1 MKKTSFIL
9 LVGILIS
16 ASSCNQDNKL
26 RGKDYEKYS
35 KFDLN
40 QDSILSEDEINEYA
54 KYVADSTIKSA
65 TSNVKEENLHPE
77 YKDSI
82 QIIKRYTS
90 DPNSAG
96 GVDFNLV
103 WKNKSKRTIK
113 YAKFEVSAINAVDD
127 EVYSEHS
134 IYNKAEWVRVT
145 GPIKPGQTEGY
156 GSYWSCLWYNWTIKR
171 SIVRNVELEY
181 MDGTIVTFPINF

>member
-9 LVGILIS
+9 LAGILIS

-40 QDSILSEDEINEYA
+40 RDSILSEDEINEYA
-54 KYVADSTIKSA
+54 KYVADSMIVSSA
-65 TSNVKEENLHPE
+65 SNAKDENLHPE

-113 YAKFEVSAINAVDD
+113 YASFEVSAINAVDD
-127 EVYSEHS
+127 EVFSEHS
-134 IYNKAEWVRVT
+134 IYNKAEWVKVT
-145 GPIKPGQTEGY
+145 GPIKSNQIKGY
-156 GSYWSCLWYNWTIKR
+156 DTYWDCLWYNWTIKR
-171 SIVRNVELEY
+171 CIIRNVELEY
-181 MDGTIVTFPINF
+181 MDGTIVSFPINF